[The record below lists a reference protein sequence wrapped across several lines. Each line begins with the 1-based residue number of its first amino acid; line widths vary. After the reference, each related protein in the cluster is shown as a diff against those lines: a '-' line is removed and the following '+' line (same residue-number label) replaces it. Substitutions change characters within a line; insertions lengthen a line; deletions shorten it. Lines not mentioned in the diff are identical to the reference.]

1 MSFIDYDEFE
11 CEYCGHIGVLPDG
24 DFDVICPVCEHSY
37 SLIDEDEDDDE
48 DEYFD

>member
-1 MSFIDYDEFE
+1 MSFIDYDELE
-11 CEYCGHIGVLPDG
+11 CECCGHIGVLPDG

-48 DEYFD
+48 DGYFD